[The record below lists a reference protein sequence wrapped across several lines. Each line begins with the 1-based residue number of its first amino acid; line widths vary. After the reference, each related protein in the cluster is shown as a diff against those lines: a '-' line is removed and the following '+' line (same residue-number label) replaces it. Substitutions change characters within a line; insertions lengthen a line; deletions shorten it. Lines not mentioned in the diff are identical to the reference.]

1 MKHVLMLSLVLIIG
15 LSGCQFF
22 GPKKKVVSSSQSKND
37 STIVK
42 QKHFNDDPGSPVEW
56 KVGMKKTPE
65 GTYVRH
71 GKSVR
76 FTRSGKLAE
85 KIYYKNNKKEGVR
98 LTYHST
104 GKVYKE
110 QPYVN
115 GRLDGICKRYDREGK
130 ITAEYPYKNG
140 LPGVGLIEYTNL
152 GKVRPVPAI
161 SIQKVDNVKANGT
174 YSLILSLKG
183 DGVKR
188 IKSVEFFE
196 GKLVEGKFYHK
207 NLTPIKNT
215 SRKKGEFQINV
226 PKGYQVNKNLNIIA
240 VAKTTSG
247 LQLILQKSTSVN
259 VRGV

>member
-1 MKHVLMLSLVLIIG
+1 MLSLVLLIG

-22 GPKKKVVSSSQSKND
+22 GSQKKVVSTGQPKND

-42 QKHFNDDPGSPVEW
+42 QKHFNDDPNSPVEW

-76 FTRSGKLAE
+76 FTKSGTLAE

-152 GKVRPVPAI
+152 GKTRPVPVI
-161 SIQKVDNVKANGT
+161 RIQKADNIKANGT
-174 YSLILSLKG
+174 YSLYLSLTG

-196 GKLVEGKFYHK
+196 GKLVEGKYYHN
-207 NLTPIKNT
+207 NLTPIKNL
-215 SRKKGEFQINV
+215 SSKKGEFEINV
-226 PKGYQVNKNLNIIA
+226 PKGFVVKKDLNIIA
-240 VAKTTSG
+240 VVKTTSG
-247 LQLILQKSTSVN
+247 LQLILQKPVSVH